1 MSNVI
6 RFLETVGS
14 KPLSAAEY
22 IASVNALDA
31 DSPEKQALLKHDGGT
46 LESLLSARK
55 KVYCAVFAAD
65 ED

>member
-1 MSNVI
+1 MSDVI

-14 KPLSAAEY
+14 KPLSAANY

-31 DSPEKQALLKHDGGT
+31 ELAEKQALLRHDKDS
-46 LESLLSARK
+46 LECLLARGK
-55 KVYCAVFAAD
+55 KMYCAVFAAD

>member
-6 RFLETVGS
+6 QFLEAVGS

-22 IASVNALDA
+22 IESVNALDA
-31 DSPEKQALLKHDGGT
+31 QASEKRALLQHDGEALGG
-46 LESLLSARK
+46 LLTDRK
-55 KVYCAVFAAD
+55 MYCAVFAA